1 LELFKAKNSEYLAK
15 IKAQNEKFSRS
26 SIIKIST
33 QQELISSIEETIK
46 NNKTPL
52 ILRSRE

>member
-1 LELFKAKNSEYLAK
+1 MEYSAKLKS
-15 IKAQNEKFSRS
+15 QNEKFSRS
-26 SIIKIST
+26 NIFKIST
-33 QQELISSIEETIK
+33 QQELIRVIEETIK